1 MKNDTIDTVRELNH
15 LTDAQAAEAVRP
27 EVGADLLTAI
37 MSAPLPADPAPAAPG
52 HSLPTRPGT
61 QGLRIIGRLVPGAVV
76 AGLLAATVLVT
87 VGRPGDDTPQALSF
101 TTRGDQIIVRVL
113 DPKADSER
121 YNAEFR
127 ERGLDIKL
135 KLLPVSPSSVGQNL
149 GVETSGPTN
158 PTKDIEVFDDP
169 TGCMMDGS
177 YPCVPGFKI
186 PRDFKGAAVLYFGRA
201 AAPDERYAVGGSID
215 ARNEPLDGVRWRNRP
230 VAEVV
235 KILASRGYTVEKFYV
250 GVYPELKGQA
260 RKTVPGAWHVTGGTA
275 WNHGSVIMWVVP
287 TPPR

>member
-1 MKNDTIDTVRELNH
+1 
-15 LTDAQAAEAVRP
+15 
-27 EVGADLLTAI
+27 
-37 MSAPLPADPAPAAPG
+37 
-52 HSLPTRPGT
+52 
-61 QGLRIIGRLVPGAVV
+61 
-76 AGLLAATVLVT
+76 
-87 VGRPGDDTPQALSF
+87 
-101 TTRGDQIIVRVL
+101 VL

-127 ERGLDIKL
+127 QRGLDIKL

-149 GVETSGPTN
+149 GVETSGPTD

-169 TGCMMDGS
+169 QGCMKEGS

-201 AAPDERYAVGGSID
+201 AAPDERYAVGGPID
-215 ARNEPLDGVRWRNRP
+215 ARNEPLDGARWRNRP

-250 GVYPELKGQA
+250 GVYPELKGQT
-260 RKTVPGAWHVTGGTA
+260 RKTVPGAWRVTGATA

-287 TPPR
+287 PRPGRPS

>member
-1 MKNDTIDTVRELNH
+1 MKNDTMDTIRELNP
-15 LTDAQAAEAVRP
+15 LTDEQAAEAVRP

-37 MSAPLPADPAPAAPG
+37 ISTPLAADPAPSAPG
-52 HSLPTRPGT
+52 HSPSLRPGT
-61 QGLRIIGRLVPGAVV
+61 QRRIIGRLVPRAVV

-87 VGRPGDDTPQALSF
+87 IGRPGDDTLQALSF
-101 TTRGDQIIVRVL
+101 TTQGDQIIVRVL

-121 YNAEFR
+121 YNAEFS

-149 GVETSGPTN
+149 GVETSGPTD

-169 TGCMMDGS
+169 RGCMMEGS

-215 ARNEPLDGVRWRNRP
+215 DRNEPLVGVRWRNRP

-235 KILASRGYTVEKFYV
+235 KILASRGYTVEKFYI

-260 RKTVPGAWHVTGGTA
+260 RKTVPGAWHVTGATA
-275 WNHGSVIMWVVP
+275 WIHGSVIMWVVP

>member
-1 MKNDTIDTVRELNH
+1 MKNDTIDAIRELNH
-15 LTDAQAAEAVRP
+15 FTDEQAAEAVRP
-27 EVGADLLTAI
+27 EVGADLLAAI
-37 MSAPLPADPAPAAPG
+37 ISTPLPADPAPVAPG

-61 QGLRIIGRLVPGAVV
+61 QGRIIGRLVPGAVV

-87 VGRPGDDTPQALSF
+87 VGRPSDDTPQALSF
-101 TTRGDQIIVRVL
+101 TTQGNQIVVRVL

-127 ERGLDIKL
+127 KRGLDIKL
-135 KLLPVSPSSVGQNL
+135 KLLPVSPSSVGQNV
-149 GVETSGPTN
+149 GVETSGPTD
-158 PTKDIEVFDDP
+158 PTKDIKVFDDP
-169 TGCMMDGS
+169 QDCMMEGS

-215 ARNEPLDGVRWRNRP
+215 ARNEPLDGVRWQNRP

-260 RKTVPGAWHVTGGTA
+260 RKTVPGAWRVTGATA
-275 WNHGSVIMWVVP
+275 WKHGSVIMWAAP